1 MPWGWDKVSYQQQ
14 AAGAHECLGGFF
26 VLGVRSRVWVCRK
39 LGEPNWPATRSG
51 ERMIQDE
58 RLRLE
63 LSKLLDET
71 EEQLRRNP
79 NSLPRMKPADF
90 GE

>member
-1 MPWGWDKVSYQQQ
+1 MSTAREIEEAIRTLPTSERDKLLRQIP
-14 AAGAHECLGGFF
+14 ALFPELAGDA
-26 VLGVRSRVWVCRK
+26 VW
-39 LGEPNWPATRSG
+39 
-51 ERMIQDE
+51 ERIIQDE
-58 RLRLE
+58 RLRPE

-79 NSLPRMKPADF
+79 NSLPRVKPADF